1 MSSALYTRIRD
12 HEATTALTA
21 ADVRKRVLDAATR
34 IATDPAFAHTRDLVV
49 VQQGEEVVAHRFGGG
64 SVDEPADTYSVTKS
78 VVSTLAGIALDR
90 GEFGS
95 LDDELSSYLGDAPD
109 GLTLRHLLT
118 MTVGAETEGPW
129 EIDEV
134 MARPSGWVD
143 WILAAP
149 RRHEPGL
156 EFAYDNGAAHVLGAA
171 LAAATGAPL
180 SAFAHEWLFAPLGIS
195 EYEWPRDPDGRD
207 YGFGHLRLRPRE
219 LATIGLLYLGGGEY
233 RGRRVVSQ
241 DYVDGATR
249 QQSEGGPPEGA
260 AYGFFWWV
268 AGEPF
273 PHFFAG
279 GYAGQSVTVI
289 PQLELV
295 AVTTGDEA
303 RLRRGWRNA
312 RHAILDALT

>member
-1 MSSALYTRIRD
+1 MDVER
-12 HEATTALTA
+12 A
-21 ADVRKRVLDAATR
+21 AER
-34 IATDPAFAHTRDLVV
+34 IASGPAFAHTRDLVV
-49 VQQGEEVVAHRFGGG
+49 VQQGELLLARRFGGG
-64 SVDEPADTYSVTKS
+64 SLDEPADTYSVTKS

-118 MTVGAETEGPW
+118 MTAGAETGEAW
-129 EIDEV
+129 DIDEV

-180 SAFAHEWLFAPLGIS
+180 SSFAQDWLFAPLGIA

-207 YGFGHLRLRPRE
+207 YGFGHLRLRPRD
-219 LATIGLLYLGGGEY
+219 LAAIGLLYLSGGEH
-233 RGRRVVSQ
+233 RGRRVVSRA
-241 DYVDGATR
+241 YVDAATR
-249 QQSEGGPPEGA
+249 RQSAGGPPEGT

-268 AGEPF
+268 ADEPV

-295 AVTTGDEA
+295 AVTTGDESK
-303 RLRRGWRNA
+303 LRPGWRNA
-312 RHAILDALT
+312 RHAILDALA